1 MNSQTESEKDDSK
14 GEAETKTFILEPS
27 QESIAKLLA
36 LIVDHVDTL
45 LEDWYPS
52 IGTRF
57 VHTSEGKYLVTRL
70 IPCPKCF
77 PSEELL
83 PSAALDLRTDAGAS
97 QSPQKQGGRA
107 NEFFRNFSFG
117 FSSTKSPR
125 MSSDSGVG
133 HSPTNTR
140 VSSVDSNSDAK
151 EATEDGSL
159 QNCTANVKTR
169 VGAGVISP
177 VESAKFSSNGSGD
190 SVNFSG
196 LNFFLKAS
204 PGVSGFGKRNV
215 SMYSWSV
222 EYCILHSQKYAET
235 QSAEGSLRQSPMQPQ
250 LSVKC
255 PKHGEVFLQDICPDV
270 LFLDLNSRYLLQNQC
285 VQRGTLLG
293 KCFNLIMFV
302 HKGIRL
308 FTAFL
313 FRRAR
318 SIWVRF

>member
-1 MNSQTESEKDDSK
+1 MNSRIESEKDEPK
-14 GEAETKTFILEPS
+14 GEAEAKTFILEPS
-27 QESIAKLLA
+27 VESIAKLLA

-83 PSAALDLRTDAGAS
+83 PAPAMDLRTETAAG

-151 EATEDGSL
+151 EATEDGNV
-159 QNCTANVKTR
+159 QNYTSNVKTR
-169 VGAGVISP
+169 VGAGIIP
-177 VESAKFSSNGSGD
+177 AGENAKFSSSGGGD

-196 LNFFLKAS
+196 LNFFLKSS
-204 PGVSGFGKRNV
+204 PGLSGFAKRNV

-222 EYCILHSQKYAET
+222 EYCILHSQKYAEL
-235 QSAEGSLRQSPMQPQ
+235 QSSEGGLRQSPVQRQ

-255 PKHGEVFLQDICPDV
+255 PKHGEIFLEDICPDV
-270 LFLDLNSRYLLQNQC
+270 LFLDLNSRYLLQNQSI
-285 VQRGTLLG
+285 QRGNLLG
-293 KCFNLIMFV
+293 
-302 HKGIRL
+302 
-308 FTAFL
+308 
-313 FRRAR
+313 
-318 SIWVRF
+318 